1 MPVSIGDLS
10 VLGEY
15 QRLHRQDWQ
24 QTVQFSDSLIR
35 VSGQSLPPLAAARDA
50 GLVGLDLVP
59 GAKRW
64 FARKAMGTGGRKPVI
79 SAAESLQESNTMTL
93 MPQHSNSI
101 SWSSVAAWSAPHW
114 PWACPAKAGR
124 WV

>member
-1 MPVSIGDLS
+1 LIIIFFFSSRRRHTRFSRDWSSDVCSSDLIGALS

-15 QRLHRQDWQ
+15 QNLHRRDWQ

-35 VSGQSLPPLAAARDA
+35 VFGQSLAPLAVARDT

-64 FARKAMGTGGRKPVI
+64 FARKAMGTGSRRPVI
-79 SAAESLQESNTMTL
+79 TPVESSKESL
-93 MPQHSNSI
+93 
-101 SWSSVAAWSAPHW
+101 
-114 PWACPAKAGR
+114 R
-124 WV
+124 DDR

>member
-1 MPVSIGDLS
+1 SDLALRGLMTLVEQFRRAVDDGRSIGALS

-15 QRLHRQDWQ
+15 QSLHRRDWQ

-35 VSGQSLPPLAAARDA
+35 VFGQSLAPLAVARDT

-64 FARKAMGTGGRKPVI
+64 FARKAMGTGGRRPVI
-79 SAAESLQESNTMTL
+79 TPVEPSKESL
-93 MPQHSNSI
+93 
-101 SWSSVAAWSAPHW
+101 
-114 PWACPAKAGR
+114 R
-124 WV
+124 DDR